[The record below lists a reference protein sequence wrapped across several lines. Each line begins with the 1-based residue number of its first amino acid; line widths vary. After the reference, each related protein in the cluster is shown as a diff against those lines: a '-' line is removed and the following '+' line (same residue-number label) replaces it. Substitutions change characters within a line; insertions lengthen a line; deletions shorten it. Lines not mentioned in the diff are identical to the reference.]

1 MNERRVK
8 YLLGEINRNL
18 EDKKSRQEV
27 LAMENEHTTR
37 EQALSRQQNDIK
49 NRSRSDAI
57 AARMMEQQ
65 RLMAL
70 RTSSERPERYNP
82 ELERD
87 RQNTRHLSQ
96 RQYQRD
102 YSRS

>member
-1 MNERRVK
+1 MINLNNERKAMNERRVNF
-8 YLLGEINRNL
+8 LLGEINRNL
-18 EDKKSRQEV
+18 DNKKSRQEAV
-27 LAMENEHTTR
+27 TLEEERTD
-37 EQALSRQQNDIK
+37 S
-49 NRSRSDAI
+49 I

-70 RTSSERPERYNP
+70 RTSSGRPERYNP

-87 RQNTRHLSQ
+87 RQNTRQLSQ
-96 RQYQRD
+96 RQYQRG

>member
-1 MNERRVK
+1 MNERRVNF
-8 YLLGEINRNL
+8 LLGEINRNL
-18 EDKKSRQEV
+18 DDKKSRQE
-27 LAMENEHTTR
+27 AMALEEERT
-37 EQALSRQQNDIK
+37 QAHEQQNSKIK
-49 NRSRSDAI
+49 EQGRADSI
-57 AARMMEQQ
+57 AARMLEQQ
-65 RLMAL
+65 RLMEL

-82 ELERD
+82 ELKRD